1 MFFLKYFPISI
12 FIFFVVLSFEDEFL
26 LVMAHPTHISQPGL
40 QMLLINGQQHIGHKE
55 PHHIVKRSS
64 CSGQECYNNCVD
76 NDKDKEKAKNECA
89 GLCDCNLS
97 SKKN

>member
-1 MFFLKYFPISI
+1 
-12 FIFFVVLSFEDEFL
+12 
-26 LVMAHPTHISQPGL
+26 MAHPTHISQPGL

-64 CSGQECYNNCVD
+64 CS